1 MEHLIEQQLIESP
14 IFTVS
19 LDKYGDQESFYTFGY
34 IDNDV
39 LPKGNKI
46 SYVDVDSTNG
56 FWEFPSSQIRIG
68 NHVVKRPRG
77 NTAIADTGTTV
88 CILTTSDDVNSAEQN
103 SPLTAN
109 SP

>member
-1 MEHLIEQQLIESP
+1 MDRRLNTVKPQRQKTPMEHLIEQQLIHYP

-34 IDNDV
+34 IDHTV
-39 LPKGNKI
+39 LPSGNRI

-56 FWEFPSSQIRIG
+56 FWEFPSSQMKIG
-68 NHVVKRPRG
+68 RKVVRRRPG

-88 CILTTSDDVNSAEQN
+88 WCLFFR
-103 SPLTAN
+103 
-109 SP
+109 